1 MRSIRSV
8 NCFFNAIFG
17 GYTSSTA
24 LAVPL
29 PLKGKAKVTFTSNKT
44 LFYLFEK
51 NCTISNYL
59 IDKITGSDTN
69 RKET

>member
-1 MRSIRSV
+1 MRCRMRSIRSV
-8 NCFFNAIFG
+8 KCFFNAIFD

-51 NCTISNYL
+51 KLYYFKLSN
-59 IDKITGSDTN
+59 
-69 RKET
+69 